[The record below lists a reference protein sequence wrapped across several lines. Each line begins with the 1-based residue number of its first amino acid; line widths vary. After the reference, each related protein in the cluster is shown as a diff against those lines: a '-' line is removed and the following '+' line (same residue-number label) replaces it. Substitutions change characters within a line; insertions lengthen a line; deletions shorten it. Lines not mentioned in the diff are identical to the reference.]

1 MFSVTE
7 VTKPSLAF
15 IEGFGLRQGALASSV
30 AHDSHNIIAVGTN
43 AEFVCRAV
51 NKIITAQGGIAI
63 ANMQG
68 VELLTLSIV
77 GLISEDDGDSV
88 AACYAE
94 LDNIAKQMGSLLR
107 APLTLSFM
115 ALLAIPD
122 LKLSD

>member
-1 MFSVTE
+1 MFSVAE

-15 IEGFGLRQGALASSV
+15 IEGFVLRQGELASSV

-43 AEFVCRAV
+43 VEFVCRLV

-63 ANMQG
+63 ANMHG

-88 AACYAE
+88 AARYAK
-94 LDNIAKQMGSLLR
+94 LDYIAKQMGSLLR

-115 ALLAIPD
+115 ALLVIPD